1 MRILHYMFGVPP
13 VRTGGSVKY
22 VFDLIMEQQSRGEE
36 VILLVP
42 GSINRKKRNETHIV
56 KMRDWKHE
64 IEQYQIKNALPI
76 PIANGIRDIEWY
88 TAMGNYDEYKN
99 FLCIKKPDII
109 HIHSLMGIHANFFIA
124 ANDLEIPMVFTTH
137 DYFGICP
144 KTELVDL
151 EGNCDRIE
159 WELCWKCCQNAFSNR
174 RLMMDQSK
182 LVSIYLASP
191 VLVSIVNT
199 IHNFL
204 RFFSMPE
211 DTNKS
216 VDDIKELSEDLK
228 KDYKRLKEYYR
239 MIFKQITLFHYN
251 SNVAR
256 TEYEKR
262 IPFANGK
269 VISITNAE
277 IGDNRRI
284 KTFGK
289 TLKIGFMGGITRNK
303 GYYFLQDV
311 IQQIVQSGRTDIELH
326 VYTREK
332 RKFPKWVCVHDP
344 YNHTDVGQVMESQD
358 VVVVPSL
365 GRETFGFTAL
375 EAISYGVPVI
385 LTEYVGAKDL
395 LLNNEWGYQA
405 ASTQEALFEVIES
418 IYDDRSILQEIN
430 QKICRDTFDFSMEKH
445 VKDIKLLYMEAVERL
460 DN

>member
-1 MRILHYMFGVPP
+1 MRILHYIFGIPP
-13 VRTGGSVKY
+13 LRTGGSVKY
-22 VFDLIMEQQSRGEE
+22 AFDLIMGQQNSGEE

-42 GSINRKKRNETHIV
+42 GSINRKKRNETHII
-56 KMRDWKHE
+56 KIRDWKHKK
-64 IEQYQIKNALPI
+64 EQYQIKNALPI

-88 TAMGNYDEYKN
+88 TAMGNYDEYKK
-99 FLCIKKPDII
+99 FLYIKKPDII

-124 ANDLEIPMVFTTH
+124 ANDLGIPMIFTTH

-144 KTELVDL
+144 KTELVDWQ
-151 EGNCDRIE
+151 GNCDRTE
-159 WELCWKCCQNAFSNR
+159 WEMCCKCCQSAFSNK
-174 RLMMDQSK
+174 RLVMEQSK
-182 LVSIYLASP
+182 LMTIYLANP
-191 VLVSIVNT
+191 FLVNIVNKFQ
-199 IHNFL
+199 NFI
-204 RFFSMPE
+204 RFFSIPE
-211 DTNKS
+211 DTSKS
-216 VDDIKELSEDLK
+216 VDDIKELGEDFK
-228 KDYKRLKEYYR
+228 KDYKHLREYYR

-256 TEYEKR
+256 AEYEKR

-332 RKFPKWVCVHDP
+332 RKFPKWVRVHEP
-344 YNHTDVGQVMESQD
+344 YNHSDVGQVMEAQD

-395 LLNNEWGYQA
+395 LVDNEWGYQVIA
-405 ASTQEALFEVIES
+405 TQEALFEIIER
-418 IYDDRSILQEIN
+418 IYDDRNLL
-430 QKICRDTFDFSMEKH
+430 QKINKRICSSMFDYSMKKH

-460 DN
+460 NN